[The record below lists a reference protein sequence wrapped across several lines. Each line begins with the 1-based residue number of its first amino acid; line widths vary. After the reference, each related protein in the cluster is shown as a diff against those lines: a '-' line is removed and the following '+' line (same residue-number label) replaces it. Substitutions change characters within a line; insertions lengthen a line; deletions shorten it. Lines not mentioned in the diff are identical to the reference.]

1 MLVWRENVTRFPD
14 TIDTLCVNTIRTLS
28 IDMIEKAKS
37 GHPGLPLGA
46 APMAYTL
53 WMKHLKFNPEDPS
66 WIDRDRFVLSAGHG
80 SAMLYSLLYLFGFGL
95 TLDNLKNFRQMGSPT
110 AGHPEFM
117 LAPGVEAT
125 TGPLGQGS
133 SNAVG
138 MAIAERKLANIFNR
152 DGFEIFNHHTYAI
165 VSDGDLMEGISAESA
180 SLAGQLK
187 LGKLIMLYDSNDICL
202 DGPTSKCFSTEDVAG
217 RYKSYG
223 WQVLEVKDGNTDLKA
238 IDKAIASAR
247 KETEK
252 PSLIIIKTTIGYGSP
267 NKGGKSKSHGAPLG
281 PEESKLTKAQLGWEY
296 TDDFHVPDEA
306 LNHFRTA
313 LDTGTKKQEE
323 WHDLLREYALKHN
336 DLHCE
341 LKRIFEQK
349 LPDNWDDIPAF
360 EPGDGMATRNSSSIV
375 MNAIAKKI
383 PEMFGGA
390 ADLASSTLCQ
400 FDGEDDF
407 DGTTGSGKNIRFGVR
422 EHAMGGIANG
432 MAYHGGTIP
441 VVSTFFIFTDYM
453 RNPMR
458 LASMANLPVIYVM
471 SHDSVAVGEDGPTH
485 EPIEQLMSLRLI
497 PHLRVF
503 RPCDANETLEAWRYI
518 MKNPDNPS
526 LLVLTRQKVPT
537 LNRKNYSS
545 ASLTQRGGYILSE
558 PDSDP
563 VHAILIATGSEVHV
577 ALEAQHE
584 LETMDIH
591 ARVVS
596 MPCWKLFERQTEEY
610 KNSVLPSNIKAR
622 ISIEAG
628 TTLGWER
635 WIGQDGIAIGIDR
648 FGMSAPGDTNMREF
662 GFTADNIIKNVKKL
676 LG

>member
-1 MLVWRENVTRFPD
+1 VTRFPNA
-14 TIDTLCVNTIRTLS
+14 IDKLCVNTIRTLS
-28 IDMIEKAKS
+28 IDMVEKAKS

-95 TLDNLKNFRQMGSPT
+95 TIDDLKNFRQMGSPA

-117 LAPGVEAT
+117 LAPGIEAT
-125 TGPLGQGS
+125 TGPLGQGA

-165 VSDGDLMEGISAESA
+165 VSDGDMMEGISSESA
-180 SLAGQLK
+180 SLAGHLK

-202 DGPTSKCFSTEDVAG
+202 DGPTSKCFCTEDVAG

-238 IDKAIASAR
+238 IDDSISAAK
-247 KETEK
+247 KETGK

-267 NKGGKSKSHGAPLG
+267 NKAGKSKSHGAPLG
-281 PEESKLTKAQLGWEY
+281 TEETKLTKEQLGWEY
-296 TDDFHVPDEA
+296 TDDFHVPDKA

-313 LDTGTKKQEE
+313 IDSGSNKQEQ
-323 WHDLLREYALKHN
+323 WHEMLREYALKHN

-341 LKRIFEQK
+341 LKRVFERK
-349 LPDNWDDIPAF
+349 LPDGWDKIPAF
-360 EPGDGMATRNSSSIV
+360 EPGDGMATRNSSSTV
-375 MNAIAKKI
+375 MNAIALKF

-390 ADLASSTLCQ
+390 ADLASSTLCY
-400 FDGEDDF
+400 FDGEEDF
-407 DGTTGSGKNIRFGVR
+407 DGVTGSGKNIRFGVR

-453 RNPMR
+453 RNPIR
-458 LASMANLPVIYVM
+458 LASMMHLPVLYVM
-471 SHDSVAVGEDGPTH
+471 SHDSIAVGEDGPTH

-503 RPCDANETLEAWRYI
+503 RPCDANETLEAWRFI

-526 LLVLTRQKVPT
+526 MLVLTRQKVPT
-537 LNRKNYSS
+537 LNRKNYSA
-545 ASLTQRGGYILSE
+545 ASLTHRGAYILSE

-563 VHAILIATGSEVHV
+563 VHVILIATGSEVHI

-584 LETMDIH
+584 LETMNIH

-596 MPCWKLFERQTEEY
+596 MPCWELFERQTDEY
-610 KNSVLPSNIKAR
+610 KNSVLPAKIKAR

-628 TTLGWER
+628 STLGWER
-635 WIGQDGIAIGIDR
+635 WIGLDGIAIGIDR
-648 FGMSAPGDTNMREF
+648 FGMSAPGEINMREF
-662 GFTADNIIKNVKKL
+662 GFTAENIVKHTKKL
-676 LG
+676 LVKK